1 MQTQIATF
9 NRHWQG
15 GTFQFVSIWLQPEPQ
30 NWWFIVDDTIAEDVG
45 SGDVSGGILPPDQ
58 LVDWRIEVQAEGVL
72 SGAGIADYLLG
83 PIGGD
88 PDSAEIEVHRFD
100 GDFLQRGD
108 VVLSGKLSGRR
119 ALMAERTVLNFLMHL
134 SGVATLT
141 DKFVQRVE
149 GTHAKIIDT
158 RKTLPGLRTLE
169 KYAVRCGGGHNHRM
183 GLYDGAMIKDNHIK
197 AAGSITEA
205 VRVLRAYISHMTK
218 IEVECETLEQVDEAV
233 AAKCD
238 VILLDNMD
246 PFMMREAVK
255 KHHGK
260 CLFEASGGI
269 DLDTVKGVA
278 QTGVDLISVGLLTHS
293 APALPFHME
302 IV

>member
-1 MQTQIATF
+1 M
-9 NRHWQG
+9 
-15 GTFQFVSIWLQPEPQ
+15 SIWLQPEPQ

-58 LVDWRIEVQAEGVL
+58 LVQWRIEVQADGVL
-72 SGAGIADYLLG
+72 SGVGIADYLLG
-83 PIGGD
+83 PTAAD
-88 PDSAEIEVHRFD
+88 DESAEIQVHRFD
-100 GDFLQRGD
+100 GDFVHRGD
-108 VVLSGKLSGRR
+108 VILTGKLSGRR
-119 ALMAERTVLNFLMHL
+119 TLMAERTALNFLMHM
-134 SGVATLT
+134 SGIATLT

-149 GTHAKIIDT
+149 GTHAKVIDT
-158 RKTLPGLRTLE
+158 RKTLPGLRTIE

-197 AAGSITEA
+197 AAGSINDA
-205 VRVLRAYISHMTK
+205 VRVLRGYVSHMIK
-218 IEVECETLEQVDEAV
+218 IEVECETLEQVDEAIE
-233 AAKCD
+233 ARAD

-255 KHHGK
+255 KHGGK

-278 QTGVDLISVGLLTHS
+278 QTGVDLISVGALTHS
-293 APALPFHME
+293 AVALPFHME
-302 IV
+302 ID